1 MKKGSKRKKKQIIRT
16 KINKNK
22 MKSNY
27 EGWDWKKSIK
37 KSIRKKTKNNKKNE
51 DKI

>member
-1 MKKGSKRKKKQIIRT
+1 
-16 KINKNK
+16 

-37 KSIRKKTKNNKKNE
+37 KSIRKKTNNNKKNE
-51 DKI
+51 DKIWYKNQMLNDAIKK